1 MNTDFLKIGQK
12 VVILFH
18 EDNTLKSYS
27 GEIKEADRYV
37 IGVNFEADKRKP
49 RCITPGMEVNI
60 RVKDA
65 GEDIYATARIIE
77 DHWPDLIRMDLG
89 DVGGDDRRS
98 YVRVDCMLP
107 MEYRRID
114 KDNSPWDMEGI
125 LESWSTYSFL
135 AEANGSD
142 LELEASGDL
151 DPKILQRLV
160 FIEKKLDFVIN
171 YITQTKERGFKL
183 PRMRKINISGSGL
196 RFYAEEEFRQGDQLE
211 IIIILPIFPP
221 VSLLL
226 KGEVIRTALRARD
239 GEKIFEIALRFLDI
253 DEKDRDK
260 IIIYTIKK
268 QMSILRSKNK
278 T

>member
-1 MNTDFLKIGQK
+1 MNRDFLKIGQE
-12 VVILFH
+12 VIISFY
-18 EDNTLKSYS
+18 EDNALRSYS
-27 GEIKEADRYV
+27 GEIKEADRYL
-37 IGVNFEADKRKP
+37 IGINFEADKRKP

-60 RVKDA
+60 RVKDD
-65 GEDIYATARIIE
+65 GEDIYITARIVE

-114 KDNSPWDMEGI
+114 KDNSPWNMEGI
-125 LESWSTYSFL
+125 LESWSAYSFL
-135 AEANGSD
+135 AETDGSD
-142 LELEASGDL
+142 LELEGSGDL
-151 DPKILQRLV
+151 DPRILQRLV

-183 PRMRKINISGSGL
+183 PRIRSVNISGSGL

-226 KGEVIRTALRARD
+226 KGEVIRAELRTRD
-239 GEKIFEIALRFLDI
+239 GDKIFEIAIRFLDI

-268 QMSILRSKNK
+268 QMAILRSKNK